1 MIRVGV
7 TGGIGSGKSTVSA
20 ILARHGAQVID
31 ADAIARSV
39 TAAGGTAI
47 EPIRQAFGVGV
58 IGADGALDR
67 AAMRAIVFA
76 DPAARQ
82 RLESIIHPLVGSQ
95 TERAS
100 RTAEDAGC
108 RCLVYDVPLLVE
120 SGERWR
126 RRVDQV
132 LVVDCTAETQIRRV
146 MDRSGLGEPEVRA
159 IMAQQATRSQR
170 LAAADLVLY
179 NEHRPLSELESE
191 VQAVLHH
198 FGL

>member
-1 MIRVGV
+1 MIRGGV

-58 IGADGALDR
+58 IGTDGALDR

-170 LAAADLVLY
+170 LTAADLVLY